1 MKKVFLSAIAIM
13 LMLTGCGK
21 KTSETSLKDFSK
33 LVNNSESYY
42 LEGDLKLLSNSE
54 EYDYDVK
61 VYFKKGDYYKVSLF
75 NKGSETEQIILKN
88 DDGVYVVTPS
98 INKSFKFQSE
108 WPNNSSQSYILETL
122 LSDILDDD
130 DRIYNSKEDGYEFI
144 VDVNYPN
151 NKTLESQKISFNS
164 KNLPFKVEVMNND
177 GNTVITFNINKID
190 MNAKLSLDIFKLE
203 NNVSDNIDDT
213 KETFSEIESV
223 MYPTYLPLNTSFSNQ
238 ETISGVDNE
247 RVILTF
253 TGEKSFVMVEEAK
266 KIPKSMEVISVYG
279 DIAQIDDTLG
289 VITDTSVMWNRGNT
303 EYYLSSSNL
312 GASELLT
319 VASST
324 RKVALTK

>member
-13 LMLTGCGK
+13 LILTGCGK

-130 DRIYNSKEDGYEFI
+130 DRIYNAKEDGYEFI
-144 VDVNYPN
+144 VGVNYPN

-164 KNLPFKVEVMNND
+164 KNLPFKVEVMNTD
-177 GNTVITFNINKID
+177 GNTVITFNITKID
-190 MNAKLSLDIFKLE
+190 MNAKLSEDIFKLE

>member
-1 MKKVFLSAIAIM
+1 MKKVFLSVITIM
-13 LMLTGCGK
+13 LLLTGCGK
-21 KTSETSLKDFSK
+21 KTSESSLKEFSK

-54 EYDYDVK
+54 EYEYDVK

-130 DRIYNSKEDGYEFI
+130 DRIYNTKDDGYEFI

-177 GNTVITFNINKID
+177 GNTVITFNISKID
-190 MNAKLSLDIFKLE
+190 MNAKLTEDIFKLE
-203 NNVSDNIDDT
+203 NNISDNVSDT

-238 ETISGVDNE
+238 ETITGLDNE

-266 KIPKSMEVISVYG
+266 KIPKSMEVVSVYG
-279 DIAQIDDTLG
+279 DIAMIDDTLG

-303 EYYLSSSNL
+303 EYYVSSSNL